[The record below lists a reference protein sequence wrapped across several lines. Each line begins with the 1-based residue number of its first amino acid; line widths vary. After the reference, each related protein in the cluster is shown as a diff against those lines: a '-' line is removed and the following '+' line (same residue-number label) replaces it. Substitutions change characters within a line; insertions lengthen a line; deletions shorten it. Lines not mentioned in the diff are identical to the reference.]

1 MQNCYLYYNKFM
13 NCNKK
18 VELLSPARDKITAF
32 AAINYGA
39 DAVYIG
45 APNFGARKNAA
56 NSIEDIKEIVEYAH
70 KFYARVHVTI
80 NTILKNEEL
89 EAVRELIK
97 ELYEI
102 GVDAIIIQDM
112 AILEMAVEGKL
123 PPIEI
128 HASTQCD
135 NRTLEKVKFFEKS
148 EFRV

>member
-1 MQNCYLYYNKFM
+1 M
-13 NCNKK
+13 
-18 VELLSPARDKITAF
+18 
-32 AAINYGA
+32 
-39 DAVYIG
+39 
-45 APNFGARKNAA
+45 
-56 NSIEDIKEIVEYAH
+56 
-70 KFYARVHVTI
+70 HVTI

-135 NRTLEKVKFFEKS
+135 NRTLEKVKFLKKS
-148 EFRV
+148 DFACNFSPRAFACTD